1 MVKAI
6 ARTENRNTVHI
17 TVRAQQHIA
26 ETLEQKTKN
35 LNMSASQLHNSILQK
50 WVEWDNDAQDL
61 GLVPAPKEILVE
73 ILSCMKEDSIQRIVT
88 RTVKFFKDAVIMME
102 GGYDLKKCIVALEK
116 YMRATGTASNHT
128 ITKGGIHYFTVRHGM
143 WVSWSM
149 FIESVLRRLFSEFV
163 PNQKIGFEMSEGTM
177 VCKIDLGSDWNEHDY

>member
-1 MVKAI
+1 MAKAI

-17 TVRAQQHIA
+17 TVRVQQHIA
-26 ETLEQKTKN
+26 ETLEQKAKS
-35 LNMSASQLHNSILQK
+35 LNMSASQLRNSILQK
-50 WVEWDNDAQDL
+50 RVEWNNDAQDP

-73 ILSCMKEDSIQRIVT
+73 ILSCMKEGR
-88 RTVKFFKDAVIMME
+88 
-102 GGYDLKKCIVALEK
+102 YDLKRCIVALEK

-143 WVSWSM
+143 WISWSM